1 MMGDILILTTIAV
14 VILAVG
20 DYIWG
25 QISRKKQQRR
35 EDEFRKNL
43 KN

>member
-1 MMGDILILTTIAV
+1 MGDILILTTIAV

>member
-1 MMGDILILTTIAV
+1 MGDILILTTIAV
-14 VILAVG
+14 VILAIG

-25 QISRKKQQRR
+25 QISRKRQKKR
-35 EDEFRKNL
+35 EDEFKKNL

>member
-1 MMGDILILTTIAV
+1 MIGDILILTTIAI

-25 QISRKKQQRR
+25 KVSRKRQKKR
-35 EDEFRKNL
+35 EDEFKKNF

>member
-35 EDEFRKNL
+35 EDEFKKNL

>member
-1 MMGDILILTTIAV
+1 MMGDMLLLTTAAV
-14 VILAVG
+14 VILAIG

-25 QISRKKQQRR
+25 QISRKKQQKR

>member
-1 MMGDILILTTIAV
+1 MIGDILILTTIAV
-14 VILAVG
+14 IILAIG

-25 QISRKKQQRR
+25 QISKKRQQRR
-35 EDEFRKNL
+35 EDEFKKNL